1 MFYIILKI
9 KNNYMNKKNI
19 LMPKVLICA
28 PQNENKNYVWD
39 KWISNVRNFTYP
51 KDRLEIF
58 IADNSIS
65 EDNCNKLKFQGI
77 KSVHTPQHE
86 KGLLYT
92 INDSHE
98 ACRQYAMKNG
108 FDFMLHLE
116 TDIIP
121 PIDVIE
127 RLMNNNKKVC
137 AGVYDLFYGYER
149 RPMIQLDEDYD
160 RNVREYRNPEF
171 VTVEEPLFFDGKVKQ
186 VYHAGLGCVL
196 IHKSVFERIEF
207 RVDER
212 YDFHTDTWF
221 ANDCYLLNI
230 NIYADTNIQCEHY
243 NGTWLGIK
251 EIK

>member
-1 MFYIILKI
+1 MEDKQ
-9 KNNYMNKKNI
+9 I

-28 PQNENKNYVWD
+28 PQHESKNYAWES
-39 KWISNVRNFTYP
+39 WIENVRNFTYP

-65 EDNCNKLKFQGI
+65 NDNVKFLKSQGI
-77 KSVHTPQHE
+77 KAIHTKKNP
-86 KGLLYT
+86 KGLLST

-98 ACRQYAMKNG
+98 QCRQYALKNG

-116 TDIIP
+116 TDVIP

-137 AGVYDLFYGYER
+137 AGMYDLFYGSER
-149 RPMIQLDEDYD
+149 RPMIQLDEQYD
-160 RNVREYRNPEF
+160 RTIREYRNPEF
-171 VTVEEPLFFDGKVKQ
+171 VTVDEPLFFNGKVNQ

-196 IHKSVFERIEF
+196 IHKSVLEQVEF
-207 RVDER
+207 RVDEQ
-212 YDFHTDTWF
+212 YDMHTDTWF

-230 NIYADTNIQCEHY
+230 NIYADTTVQCEHL
-243 NGTWLGIK
+243 NSTWLGK
-251 EIK
+251 K